1 MSFRYNKLQ
10 NARIIF
16 VAFCNFAMYD
26 YDSHLCEGDH
36 LGKSRVWGAAYSP
49 FIFYSSKLD
58 KTLHSCDKCD
68 STFAAIATLRRHNCI
83 TRSRGGIKSNVFSLL
98 LSIHVHL
105 TKHDVSFASC
115 GAKSKR
121 DSAEQAQKN
130 QEIPS
135 SQSSDWFR
143 KGLLSDQ
150 IEQREEFTS
159 SVIAGTILAFSISV
173 SRGARLNLCG
183 FYNICTFME
192 MVSQVYGR
200 SSLPQNIYGPG

>member
-1 MSFRYNKLQ
+1 MM
-10 NARIIF
+10 
-16 VAFCNFAMYD
+16 C
-26 YDSHLCEGDH
+26 HLH
-36 LGKSRVWGAAYSP
+36 RA
-49 FIFYSSKLD
+49 
-58 KTLHSCDKCD
+58 
-68 STFAAIATLRRHNCI
+68 
-83 TRSRGGIKSNVFSLL
+83 
-98 LSIHVHL
+98 
-105 TKHDVSFASC
+105 
-115 GAKSKR
+115 
-121 DSAEQAQKN
+121 AQKAREILPN
-130 QEIPS
+130 RVIKPQEIPS

-200 SSLPQNIYGPG
+200 SSVPQNIYGPG

>member
-1 MSFRYNKLQ
+1 MSFQYNKLL
-10 NARIIF
+10 NMGIIF

-49 FIFYSSKLD
+49 FLFYSSKLD
-58 KTLHSCDKCD
+58 KTLRSCDKCD
-68 STFAAIATLRRHNCI
+68 STFAAIATHRTHNRI
-83 TRSRGGIKSNVFSLL
+83 TGPRGGIKSNVFSLL
-98 LSIHVHL
+98 LFIHVPNMMCHL
-105 TKHDVSFASC
+105 HRAAHKAREILPNRVM
-115 GAKSKR
+115 KL
-121 DSAEQAQKN
+121 

-192 MVSQVYGR
+192 MVTQAYDR
-200 SSLPQNIYGPG
+200 SSVPQYLSTDLVN